1 LRWSSA
7 FDEKLV
13 RFHTRKV
20 DMSRVNF
27 ALLLLLLIPALH
39 RDLAAQSTIKVEKK
53 RTATVSGQ
61 VTLNGEPLGGV
72 TVRLF
77 PERMSASGDP
87 RSPLQA
93 IADEEGMYRITG
105 IIAGSYRVSILPDE
119 FLITGGLH
127 SDLRSKIVSVLEG
140 EKVEGFDLVLKRGGI
155 ITGRVTDSGGRPLS
169 RQMIELTRIGDDGK
183 PQPLPFNHQALKM
196 TDEQG
201 VYRITRVPEGRY
213 LVSSGITKAERMGTP
228 ISRDIYYPQTFHPN
242 VSDPSQARAVEVS
255 EGAEITGVDI
265 FIAESR
271 KTFDIKGRV
280 VKAETGE
287 PAEGIEIFY
296 GLYREGG
303 GVIGPRSRGAR
314 SNSEGEFQF
323 QGLLPGKYALYPQI
337 DADREYFS
345 EPVICEI
352 TDGGIDG
359 VEVKL
364 QQGSSISGAIVIE
377 GTNDQAIMTKLSQVR
392 IGGFSKNQKP
402 VILPREPARINA
414 DGSFRIA
421 GLRPGSIYFSLVND
435 PKAGGFSI
443 KRIERDGALVQDG
456 IEIGPAENLSNV
468 RLIVGHGNITL
479 RGEVKVIGGSLPP
492 HIGIYVNLNRINESE
507 SGSTLG
513 AFVDGRGQFMFQNLI
528 PGDYE
533 VRLISSNFQP
543 GEPRDKS
550 LSQLIYRIK
559 QKVSIGNNSQPTV
572 TLVIDLGQKES
583 NQ

>member
-1 LRWSSA
+1 
-7 FDEKLV
+7 
-13 RFHTRKV
+13 
-20 DMSRVNF
+20 M
-27 ALLLLLLIPALH
+27 
-39 RDLAAQSTIKVEKK
+39 
-53 RTATVSGQ
+53 
-61 VTLNGEPLGGV
+61 
-72 TVRLF
+72 
-77 PERMSASGDP
+77 
-87 RSPLQA
+87 
-93 IADEEGMYRITG
+93 
-105 IIAGSYRVSILPDE
+105 
-119 FLITGGLH
+119 
-127 SDLRSKIVSVLEG
+127 VSVLQG
-140 EKVEGFDLVLKRGGI
+140 EKIEGFDLVLKRGGI
-155 ITGRVTDSGGRPLS
+155 ITGRVTDTGGRPLS
-169 RQMIELTRIGDDGK
+169 RQMIELIRIGDDGK
-183 PQPLPFNHQALKM
+183 PQPLPFNHPALKM

-213 LVSSGITKAERMGTP
+213 LVSSGITKAERMGT
-228 ISRDIYYPQTFHPN
+228 ISRDVYYPQTFHPN
-242 VSDPSQARAVEVS
+242 VSDQSQARAVEVT
-255 EGAEITGVDI
+255 EGTETMGVDI
-265 FIAESR
+265 FIAEAR

-280 VKAETGE
+280 VRAETGE

-296 GLYREGG
+296 GIYREGG
-303 GVIGPRSRGAR
+303 GVVGPRSRGAQ
-314 SNSEGEFQF
+314 SNSEGEFHF

-359 VEVKL
+359 VEVIL

-377 GTNDQAIMTKLSQVR
+377 GTNDQAVLAKLSQVR
-392 IGGFSKNQKP
+392 IGGFSKNQQP
-402 VILPREPARINA
+402 VILPREPAKIIA

-421 GLRPGSIYFSLVND
+421 GLRPGRIYFSLVND
-435 PKAGGFSI
+435 PRAGGFSI
-443 KRIERDGALVQDG
+443 KRIERDGALVQNG
-456 IEIGPAENLSNV
+456 IEIGPGENLSNV

-492 HIGIYVNLNRINESE
+492 HIGIYVNLNRVNESE

-533 VRLISSNFQP
+533 VRLIGNNFQP

-550 LSQLIYRIK
+550 LSQLIYRTK
-559 QKVSIGNNSQPTV
+559 QKVSIGNHSQPTV